1 MNGVVGR
8 QVARISISHINHLT
22 IILVEIE
29 SCQLVSGMFY
39 SLVFYLLHIVYC
51 AGEDESCMLN

>member
-29 SCQLVSGMFY
+29 SYQLVSGMFY
-39 SLVFYLLHIVYC
+39 SLVFYLLHIVYH